1 MTDWKE
7 NIREK
12 MSGYSEPAPEGLL
25 EEILAAADK
34 DRRRQRNAIV
44 LLSSMAAAAVLAAV
58 AVFMPDEEYGTYS
71 PDASG
76 IVLSD
81 SPEVIR
87 IDRIPPASEMKDFPR
102 PDRNIV
108 LTDNDIAAGNSD
120 ALTGNDNDYDRD
132 GAIAAGGY
140 DALAGNTSVD
150 DKNIVRQDSKKNE
163 SVDGNEESFSDGGY
177 GWKDILLAEA
187 GREKR
192 KGRPVFGVY
201 ASGFSGGATRHSG
214 YSQAVNTVAA
224 AAPMSYGDNPLA
236 GIMMFNRS
244 KEVGTESRHYLPLKV
259 GVSVSYALT
268 PRWSLES
275 GLTYSWLLS
284 KSKTGSES
292 YYVDSRQTLH
302 YLGIPLN
309 VNFHIWQN
317 SRLDIYASAG
327 GMLEKC
333 VGGTVRSDYVY
344 GGDVRESDREN
355 LTVKPLQWSVGA
367 SAGLQFRLSDVVGL
381 YLEPGVTYHFGNG
394 SGVESAYSVHP
405 LNFNLNLGLRFS
417 LK

>member
-102 PDRNIV
+102 PDRN
-108 LTDNDIAAGNSD
+108 
-120 ALTGNDNDYDRD
+120 
-132 GAIAAGGY
+132 AIAAGGY

-150 DKNIVRQDSKKNE
+150 DKSIVRQDSKKNE

-224 AAPMSYGDNPLA
+224 VAPMSYGDNPLA

>member
-44 LLSSMAAAAVLAAV
+44 LLSSMTAAAVLAAV

-120 ALTGNDNDYDRD
+120 ALTGN
-132 GAIAAGGY
+132 
-140 DALAGNTSVD
+140 
-150 DKNIVRQDSKKNE
+150 IVRQDSKKNE

-177 GWKDILLAEA
+177 GWKDILLAEV

-224 AAPMSYGDNPLA
+224 AAPMSYGDNALA
-236 GIMMFNRS
+236 GIMTLNRS
-244 KEVGTESRHYLPLKV
+244 KEVSTESHHYMPIKA
-259 GVSVSYALT
+259 GISVSYAFT

>member
-132 GAIAAGGY
+132 DAIAAGGY

-150 DKNIVRQDSKKNE
+150 DKSIVRQDSKKNE

-177 GWKDILLAEA
+177 GWKDILLAEV

-259 GVSVSYALT
+259 GVTVSYVLT

-302 YLGIPLN
+302 YKRAYLFMAAFEVKDRQRILLCGQQADPAL
-309 VNFHIWQN
+309 
-317 SRLDIYASAG
+317 SRHSPERKFPYLAKQPAGYICLCRRYA
-327 GMLEKC
+327 
-333 VGGTVRSDYVY
+333 
-344 GGDVRESDREN
+344 
-355 LTVKPLQWSVGA
+355 
-367 SAGLQFRLSDVVGL
+367 
-381 YLEPGVTYHFGNG
+381 
-394 SGVESAYSVHP
+394 
-405 LNFNLNLGLRFS
+405 
-417 LK
+417 

>member
-1 MTDWKE
+1 
-7 NIREK
+7 

-58 AVFMPDEEYGTYS
+58 AVFMPGEEYGTYS

-108 LTDNDIAAGNSD
+108 LADNDIAAGNSN
-120 ALTGNDNDYDRD
+120 ALTGNKNDYD
-132 GAIAAGGY
+132 GNNAIAAGGS
-140 DALAGNTSVD
+140 DALTGNTSVD
-150 DKNIVRQDSKKNE
+150 DKSIVRQDSKKNE
-163 SVDGNEESFSDGGY
+163 SVDGNEESFNDGGY

-333 VGGTVRSDYVY
+333 VGGSFRSDFVY
-344 GGDVRESDREN
+344 SNDIRDRDSGDLMVR
-355 LTVKPLQWSVGA
+355 PLQWSCSA
-367 SAGLQFRLSDVVGL
+367 SAGIQVNLSSLLGI
-381 YLEPGVTYHFGNG
+381 YLEPGASYHFRNG
-394 SGVESAYSVHP
+394 SDIESVYSEHP
-405 LNFNLNLGLRFS
+405 FNFNLNLGLRFS
-417 LK
+417 FR

>member
-132 GAIAAGGY
+132 GQEYWPTG
-140 DALAGNTSVD
+140 
-150 DKNIVRQDSKKNE
+150 Q
-163 SVDGNEESFSDGGY
+163 
-177 GWKDILLAEA
+177 
-187 GREKR
+187 
-192 KGRPVFGVY
+192 
-201 ASGFSGGATRHSG
+201 
-214 YSQAVNTVAA
+214 Q
-224 AAPMSYGDNPLA
+224 
-236 GIMMFNRS
+236 
-244 KEVGTESRHYLPLKV
+244 KE
-259 GVSVSYALT
+259 
-268 PRWSLES
+268 
-275 GLTYSWLLS
+275 
-284 KSKTGSES
+284 
-292 YYVDSRQTLH
+292 
-302 YLGIPLN
+302 
-309 VNFHIWQN
+309 
-317 SRLDIYASAG
+317 
-327 GMLEKC
+327 
-333 VGGTVRSDYVY
+333 
-344 GGDVRESDREN
+344 
-355 LTVKPLQWSVGA
+355 
-367 SAGLQFRLSDVVGL
+367 
-381 YLEPGVTYHFGNG
+381 
-394 SGVESAYSVHP
+394 
-405 LNFNLNLGLRFS
+405 
-417 LK
+417 

>member
-7 NIREK
+7 NIRKE
-12 MSGYSEPAPEGLL
+12 MSGYAEPAPEGLL
-25 EEILAAADK
+25 EEILAAVDK
-34 DRRRQRNAIV
+34 DRKRRKNVIV
-44 LLSSMAAAAVLAAV
+44 LLSSMAAAAVLAAL
-58 AVFMPDEEYGTYS
+58 AVLMPGREYGTYS
-71 PDASG
+71 PAASG
-76 IVLSD
+76 NIISGG
-81 SPEVIR
+81 PEIIR

-108 LTDNDIAAGNSD
+108 LADNDIDAENS
-120 ALTGNDNDYDRD
+120 
-132 GAIAAGGY
+132 
-140 DALAGNTSVD
+140 DALAGNDSDYDRD
-150 DKNIVRQDSKKNE
+150 DAIAGGNSEALADNEKEASGIVRKDSKKNE
-163 SVDGNEESFSDGGY
+163 SADSNEESFSDGY

-187 GREKR
+187 GREER

-201 ASGFSGGATRHSG
+201 ASGLTGGGTRHSG
-214 YSQAVNTVAA
+214 YSQAVNTAAA

-244 KEVGTESRHYLPLKV
+244 KEVSTESRHYLPLKA

-268 PRWSLES
+268 PRWSIES
-275 GLTYSWLLS
+275 GLAYSWLLS

-317 SRLDIYASAG
+317 SRLDVYASAG

-333 VGGTVRSDYVY
+333 IGGTVRSDYVY
-344 GGDVRESDREN
+344 GGDVRESGREK

-367 SAGLQFRLSDVVGL
+367 SAGLQFKLSGIVGL
-381 YLEPGVTYHFGNG
+381 YLEPGVIYHFANE
-394 SGVESAYSVHP
+394 SEVETAYSAHP